1 MHRGLLVVAVVFA
14 GVGLVLAGPAAPEKT
29 AVERGREALLGRS
42 FSPPLVSV
50 NGYETAWKQWG
61 LSEKPA
67 DYGGAFRERYGL
79 HATPYENH
87 GLPMGLRETRSL
99 LGKGIGT
106 DCMLCHAGSIAGK
119 SYVGLG

>member
-1 MHRGLLVVAVVFA
+1 MRRGVLVLTVVFA
-14 GVGLVLAGPAAPEKT
+14 GVGVVLAGPTATEKT

-42 FSPPLVSV
+42 FSPPLVST

-61 LSEKPA
+61 VSEKPT
-67 DYGGAFRERYGL
+67 DYARAFAEHYGL
-79 HATPYENH
+79 HAAPYENH

-106 DCMLCHAGSIAGK
+106 DCMLCHAGSIAG
-119 SYVGLG
+119 